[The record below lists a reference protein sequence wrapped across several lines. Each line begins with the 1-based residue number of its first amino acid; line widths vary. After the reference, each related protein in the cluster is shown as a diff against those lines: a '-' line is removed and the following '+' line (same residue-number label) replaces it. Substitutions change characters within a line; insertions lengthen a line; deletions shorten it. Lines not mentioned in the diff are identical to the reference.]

1 MAPAAQSAS
10 AAMPSAAA
18 DPAARIDYA
27 TLPEHV
33 GYLLRLAQL
42 RVWEDFYARL
52 GATGITPSLY
62 SALVLIERN
71 PGLQQSRLG
80 EALGVARSG
89 AMTMVDRLERQ
100 GLVERRPA
108 PHDRRAYGLFLTADG
123 RRRMPDIVAMV
134 RQHDRQI
141 NAVLSDSEHRTLM
154 ALLLK
159 FVAAPAQRGGSLPA
173 TEGDPVASRHTR
185 PGNRTT
191 RNGRRQSKP
200 REE

>member
-10 AAMPSAAA
+10 AALPPAAA
-18 DPAARIDYA
+18 DPAAQVDYA
-27 TLPEHV
+27 SLPEHV

-52 GATGITPSLY
+52 GDAGITPSLY

-108 PHDRRAYGLFLTADG
+108 PHDRRAYGLFLTGEG
-123 RRRMPDIVAMV
+123 RKRMPEIVATV
-134 RQHDRQI
+134 RQHDRLI
-141 NAVLSDSEHRTLM
+141 NAVLSETEHRTLM
-154 ALLLK
+154 TLLKK
-159 FVAAPAQRGGSLPA
+159 FVAAPAQRGSGLSAREEPS
-173 TEGDPVASRHTR
+173 TASRQQKSGSR
-185 PGNRTT
+185 PPAKS
-191 RNGRRQSKP
+191 GRRRPDK
-200 REE
+200 

>member
-1 MAPAAQSAS
+1 MAPVAQSAS

-18 DPAARIDYA
+18 DPAAQVDYA
-27 TLPEHV
+27 SLPEHV

-52 GATGITPSLY
+52 GETGITPSLY

-100 GLVERRPA
+100 NLVERRPA
-108 PHDRRAYGLFLTADG
+108 PHDRRAYGLFLTGEG

-141 NAVLSDSEHRTLM
+141 NAVLSAAEHRTLM
-154 ALLLK
+154 DLLK
-159 FVAAPAQRGGSLPA
+159 KFVTAPAQRGGSLPA
-173 TEGDPVASRHTR
+173 KEGDPVASRQ
-185 PGNRTT
+185 NRSASRAT
-191 RNGRRQSKP
+191 RNGRR
-200 REE
+200 